1 MRNNKKLKAAI
12 RREAEILLMF
22 SFSSQKELEKQ
33 VRFVLKHAEKFE
45 KFFDSNFE
53 LYPYMREKFNDTVYQ
68 IITY

>member
-12 RREAEILLMF
+12 RREAEILLIF
-22 SFSSQKELEKQ
+22 SFSSQKELEKE
-33 VRFVLKHAEKFE
+33 VKSVLKHAEKFE

-53 LYPYMREKFNDTVYQ
+53 LYPYMLEKFNDTVYQ